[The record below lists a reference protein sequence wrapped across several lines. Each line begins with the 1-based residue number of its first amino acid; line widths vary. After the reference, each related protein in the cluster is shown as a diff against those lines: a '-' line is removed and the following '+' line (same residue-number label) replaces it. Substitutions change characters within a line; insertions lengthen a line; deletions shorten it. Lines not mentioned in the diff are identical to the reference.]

1 MSHIRAHFLCAQYN
15 SLFFSFDFNVRNDPF
30 LESIY
35 EIYLINKTSVDE
47 RPLVLK
53 HNCRRTLC
61 ENEFALN
68 VPLSVT
74 QD

>member
-1 MSHIRAHFLCAQYN
+1 MTQTE
-15 SLFFSFDFNVRNDPF
+15 PF

-35 EIYLINKTSVDE
+35 EMYPIKKSSVDE

>member
-1 MSHIRAHFLCAQYN
+1 MLEMTKAE
-15 SLFFSFDFNVRNDPF
+15 PF

-35 EIYLINKTSVDE
+35 EIYLIKKTSVDE

-53 HNCRRTLC
+53 HNCRRTLW

-68 VPLSVT
+68 DPLSVT